1 MKRNKVRI
9 EKNDTL
15 INGKNINIGYKY
27 IIAFILTS
35 LLFLIAIGV
44 AYLQLS
50 FAKKDINL
58 IERESYRAN
67 EMAQLGLVIQTKD
80 VKIGDYIITENEE
93 YLEEIKRLDN
103 EFNELVKKIKPGLHT
118 KEQKD
123 FFARIERND
132 AEMKDMLFNEF
143 IPAIDHNQ
151 KETIRILRH
160 QSNVLR
166 ESNVV
171 LANQLIDTI
180 NEEQS
185 HAVNGA
191 KSSLSTS
198 ILILIVASFIA
209 VGTGIILIVIIS
221 NKITTSLRGIVNTAT
236 QIANGDFTVESID
249 YEGRDEI
256 GKLSSAMNQMKANI
270 QGILLK
276 VVDASELVS
285 ISSKELTQYAYKVKE
300 AGGQIALTMH
310 DLSSGAEIQANNATN
325 LSEKMNEFIEIIKVS
340 DKEVEEITRTSE
352 SVLQVTEEGSIL
364 MKESIQQMNHIDTI
378 ISESAIQVQGLGE
391 HSDEIS
397 HIVLVIEQIAEQTN
411 LLALNASIEAA
422 RAGEHGKGFSVV
434 ANEVRKLAEEVSKSV
449 SEITNI
455 VTKIQKETRD
465 VVNSLNR
472 GYKEVKVGMDQIEV
486 TGKSFGAIDHS
497 LSDMVD
503 KIAYITNTFGK
514 LTVDSKKMNTLIQ
527 DIASITEESAA
538 SVEQTAATTEDT
550 SKSMD
555 KVSNNADKLA
565 KLADQLHDKVKVF
578 KL

>member
-411 LLALNASIEAA
+411 LLALNAAIEAA